1 MSDETVGDVRM
12 DPEAAIKL
20 MSEFIIENSYEDPTF
35 GTQWGSPNDF
45 MEFAAML
52 IERVGYPT

>member
-1 MSDETVGDVRM
+1 
-12 DPEAAIKL
+12 